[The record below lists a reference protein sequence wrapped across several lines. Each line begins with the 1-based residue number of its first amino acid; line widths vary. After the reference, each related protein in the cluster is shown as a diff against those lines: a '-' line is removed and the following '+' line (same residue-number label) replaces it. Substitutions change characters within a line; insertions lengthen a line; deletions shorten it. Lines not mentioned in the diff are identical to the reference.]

1 MIPVVDGHNDAL
13 LRVWR
18 DGGSLLERDDDA
30 QIDVPHMREGGVA
43 AGFFAVYV
51 PESDGPLDFWGSL
64 IRSEDGYERPLD
76 APVGHA
82 RAARIAAELAA
93 IFDRDLT
100 PVLTISDLERCIAGD
115 GVGAILH
122 LEGAEPIAPDMSN
135 LAEWHERGMRSL
147 GIVWSRQNA
156 FGQGVPFRYPG
167 TPDTGPGLTEQG
179 RALVRACNE
188 LGVMVDLA
196 HLNEAGFLDVARLS
210 TAPLVATHTAA
221 HALAPIPRNLL
232 DRQLDAVR
240 DSGGI
245 VGAVFDR
252 TMTHPR
258 AEIDADTQLDML
270 LDQIEHLTERMG
282 IEHVALGSD
291 YDGCRPIAAVGDAG
305 KMQTLLEAL
314 AARGWGEDDLR
325 ALAHGNWVRV
335 LGATW
340 G

>member
-1 MIPVVDGHNDAL
+1 VIPVVDGHNDAL

-18 DGGSLLERDDDA
+18 DGGSLLERNDAA
-30 QIDVPHMREGGVA
+30 QIDVPHMREGGIA

-51 PESDGPLDFWGSL
+51 PETDGPMDWWSAFV
-64 IRSEDGYERPLD
+64 RSDDGYERPLD
-76 APVGHA
+76 APVEPA

-93 IFDRDLT
+93 IFDRDLA
-100 PVLTISDLERCIAGD
+100 PVLTVAGLERCIAGD

-122 LEGAEPIAPDMSN
+122 LEGAEPIEPDLSN
-135 LAEWHERGMRSL
+135 LEDWYERGMRSL
-147 GIVWSRQNA
+147 GIVWSRPNA

-167 TPDTGPGLTEQG
+167 TPDTGPGLTEAG

-188 LGVMVDLA
+188 LGVMVDLS
-196 HLNEAGFLDVARLS
+196 HLNESGFLDVAQLS

-258 AEIDADTQLDML
+258 AEIGADTHLDVL

-291 YDGCRPIAAVGDAG
+291 YDGCMPIAAVGDAG
-305 KMQTLLEAL
+305 KVQTLLQAL

-340 G
+340 R